1 MYKVIIAEDEL
12 LIQEGI
18 ADFIRSLGEE
28 YTVCG
33 TAGDGESAL
42 RLIKTLDPDI
52 LITDIFM
59 PHMDGLE
66 LISQCYE
73 RNPDMKVI
81 IVSGHSEF
89 QYAQRAMRMGV
100 SAYLLKPVLPEE
112 IEKAMRQIKRE
123 LQKRENFL
131 RNLEELAQNM
141 QENLPALRE
150 RYLERLVNGL
160 VRGESIK
167 ERAEFFGLDFSGSLF
182 CTVLIKLSRSASD
195 QYEAREQELT
205 EVLIL
210 RIADSLFEGVAK
222 AYPFLVRQQSIA
234 LVLCVREMDAAMAF
248 SAVNR
253 AVKKM
258 VNSFQRHFQ
267 VALSVA
273 IGRLYPKPD
282 SLPDSYREAAEALEY
297 TFGEQTSIVVNY
309 EDIRMQSAH
318 PVDRPS
324 GLITE
329 LMICIKFDDL
339 PKVLEWSQKIF
350 AHYAEQKAANAGLLK
365 IEILEVALSMMR
377 AEGEMLEGRAE
388 FSQISRMLLYED
400 VEKSE
405 SLAQLEQAFAAFV
418 KKCWEQYQ
426 QRKLGRTEMT
436 AQKVQEYVRTYYVNA
451 DFSLDFIASQMFMSV
466 NYLRQIFKQCVGES
480 FVEYLTRVRM
490 EKAASL
496 LSQGN
501 LRIQDVAS
509 AVGYENQRYFAIC
522 FKKYHQVTP
531 SEYREGFRQQT

>member
-1 MYKVIIAEDEL
+1 MYKVVIAEDEL
-12 LIQEGI
+12 LIREGI
-18 ADFIRSLGEE
+18 ADFIRGLGKE
-28 YTVCG
+28 YSVCG
-33 TAGDGESAL
+33 TAEDGEAAL
-42 RLIKTLDPDI
+42 HLVKALDPDI

-73 RNPDMKVI
+73 RNPDIKVI

-112 IEKAMRQIKRE
+112 IEKAMRQIKGE
-123 LQKRENFL
+123 LLKRENFL
-131 RNLEELAQNM
+131 RNLEELAQNL

-150 RYLERLVNGL
+150 RYLERLVSGL
-160 VRGESIK
+160 IHSESAK
-167 ERAEFFGLDFSGSLF
+167 ERSEFLGLDFSGSLF
-182 CTVLIKLSRSASD
+182 CTVLIKLSRSADD
-195 QYEAREQELT
+195 QHEVREQELT

-234 LVLCVREMDAAMAF
+234 LVLCVRETDTAVAF

-253 AVKKM
+253 AVQKM
-258 VNSFQRHFQ
+258 VSSFQRHFQ

-273 IGRLYPKPD
+273 IGRLYPKLEA
-282 SLPDSYREAAEALEY
+282 LPDSYREAVEALEY
-297 TFGEQTSIVVNY
+297 AFAERSSTVINY
-309 EDIRMQSAH
+309 EDIRLQSTYS
-318 PVDRPS
+318 VNRPS

-329 LMICIKFDDL
+329 LMVCVKFDDL
-339 PKVLEWSQKIF
+339 SKVLELTQKIF
-350 AHYAEQKAANAGLLK
+350 VHYAEQKTVNAGLLK

-377 AEGEMLEGRAE
+377 AEGEIMEGGTG

-426 QRKLGRTEMT
+426 QRKLGRTELT
-436 AQKVQEYVRTYYVNA
+436 AQKVQEYVRTYYGNA
-451 DFSLDFIASQMFMSV
+451 DFSLDFIASQLFMSV
-466 NYLRQIFKQCVGES
+466 NYLRQIFKQYVGES

-490 EKAASL
+490 EKAAAL
-496 LSQGN
+496 LSQDN
-501 LRIQDVAS
+501 LRIQDIAS

-522 FKKYHQVTP
+522 FKKYHRVTP
-531 SEYREGFRQQT
+531 SEYREGFRQQP